1 MNHTATLLCAFSLLV
16 LCAAPTVR
24 AAPSLPVTKPPI
36 IFFNPSWTGPTHDPH
51 AVQGQWFEDVATG
64 SEAARTHEFYDNVP
78 DPAAGGGFAGSTA
91 ITGTVNGV
99 TTDPASGNIT
109 AFGVL
114 ATITND
120 TPALSPWAM
129 GMNSHLEGLISL
141 SMEDQYQ
148 GPLLETVLAA
158 SFAIAPNRLPPDG
171 AQYIDQTPHIV
182 AVNHDAAA
190 WHCWT
195 PDNPEGY
202 VPAGGYFVPSWDFG
216 NIDPGQSASRQMDF
230 VIDDPVGLDP
240 NDARYDVILGTGDI
254 LMNQSTS
261 LKISDW
267 ISPLAADMGAPYPTV
282 PHVSSDV
289 SVFHNVPEPA
299 TLALLALGGLALL
312 RRRRK

>member
-1 MNHTATLLCAFSLLV
+1 MLRCAIAVCVTAVVAL
-16 LCAAPTVR
+16 AAPAVR
-24 AAPSLPVTKPPI
+24 AAPSLHVTKPPI
-36 IFFNPSWTGPTHDPH
+36 IFFLPSWTGPTHDPH
-51 AVQGQWFEDVATG
+51 AEQGQWFEDVATG
-64 SEAARTHEFYDNVP
+64 SEAARTNEFYDNVP

-99 TTDPASGNIT
+99 TTDPASSNIM
-109 AFGVL
+109 AFGIL

-129 GMNSHLEGLISL
+129 GMNSHFEGLMLL
-141 SMEDQYQ
+141 SMDDQYQ
-148 GPLLETVLAA
+148 GPLLDTVLAA

-182 AVNHDAAA
+182 AVNHDALA

-202 VPAGGYFVPSWDFG
+202 VPAGGFFVPTWDFG

-230 VIDDPVGLDP
+230 VIDDPAGLDP
-240 NDARYDVILGTGDI
+240 NDPRYDVILGTGDM
-254 LMNQSTS
+254 LLNQSTS

-267 ISPLAADMGAPYPTV
+267 ISPLAADMGVPYP
-282 PHVSSDV
+282 PDLPNLSSDV

-312 RRRRK
+312 SRRRT